1 MSKKVN
7 DLINDVLSDLE
18 TYKSNIKKIKSSIS
32 SGDQEQ
38 INLVLKT
45 TEYCLTN
52 STVKPIAVLNSLR
65 LLKESMDTKHIEMIN
80 KLNKNKTILDSMF
93 QIAKFDH
100 LSQNDDRGS
109 LYYGEKAE
117 QQMQIIGNSLVRL
130 SLECFLFWSYLYQN
144 DFENPN
150 QISSYLQYY
159 ESLVEL
165 GIKFPEKINYFKQ
178 ALKEMQQQSSN
189 PQTEQGYSQDQ
200 KQLNDEK
207 DNQRDISQ
215 EIEDMI
221 NKFNSV
227 LLQIEVSI
235 SNEKNDQN
243 ISQQDLES
251 QFAVV
256 DAFVDKSFEFIQLIN
271 TSYRNLEMKY
281 KQYLSNLQIKAIS
294 VQKSYKS
301 YKLRNIDFIK
311 LRNLYLEATNKE
323 LLQII
328 LEEEE
333 QDKKAKQNANLPSKS
348 NQPNHHLEIEEI
360 DGIDY
365 GDSKISNKQR
375 SNISSSGFTIEDT
388 NSIKDKKTKQKE
400 ESPRL
405 YYYNQSSEKKYSKQ
419 QSEERKSSTRYDD
432 NNDYG
437 DMVDKKEN
445 IKDDQKNVVQYDNIV
460 YLNKQNN
467 NNNLNPRDSFGN
479 YPSAIQSNKQ
489 EDSIQPKFGS
499 QFITANNSSRGAIQ
513 NNSSSNFSSSNNTPA
528 FRIESN
534 NQQQM
539 KSFRENQEDANLSQ
553 KNLEEK
559 QMEIQRLNN
568 LLSAKEK
575 EKELIE
581 KEVKINKDEKEMH
594 KRENE
599 RQKISIEK
607 LENQIS
613 VLEREKNLIIDEKD
627 ILHQKLEQALDKISQ
642 LTNKTIQN
650 QQQMTDYQLIMS
662 ENSQLRQELNQFK
675 NHYQEMVDSHEKREN
690 EMLQRIR
697 ESEKEK
703 AQKENEGEKE
713 KLKLNEKI
721 KDLQNQMHEIE
732 EKNRILEENVE
743 HSKRISLVVDEQK
756 QSESKKT
763 QTMAQEL
770 QSKRNLIEKYEADN
784 ERLSKQITILKDDMK
799 RQNEYLSDLESQL
812 NNIQIDRDQ
821 LKNKVQDL
829 LQQLTDERAKAVSH
843 QQLELQSINVDQKF
857 QNERLEFNLKIEK
870 IELENIKL
878 QKDLLAKKEYIDQ
891 LNQNNAELNDLI
903 QDLKDE
909 SKSLN
914 SKLEQQNIKIRD
926 LNNIQQQQQKSARS
940 MSTDRQFNQEELNM
954 LKSQIQELQNERN
967 ALKREIEENKNSKLT
982 YRSANNS
989 QTGEAKAQQIEIEEK
1004 LQFQQQ
1010 QIDQLNKIIQS
1021 FQPIQT
1027 ENQRPKSKR
1036 DHLEIQTSENQ
1047 NIMHTFDQTL
1057 KSTQFSSY
1065 NGQNVMRLDTKAT
1078 PTSKPPIY
1086 VRDSISE
1093 EQSTQP
1099 NICVSR
1105 NQLSLTQNLNPL
1117 MLKLSNIT
1125 TNSSEQINQ
1134 IQASNYYQQKL
1145 MQDLFTSQ
1153 GYLAQNYTLNTS
1165 FNNTKSDFNTSGQI
1179 QPQKVLHSEPT
1190 TQTPQSRKFS
1200 LDQIIAQQQ
1209 IPQSVKNQRGLNT
1222 IEEESSNTY
1231 RKRPTIRSKS
1241 NMHNYSNNSQNYL
1254 NLSDYLRSKTPIHSG
1269 NSTTSH
1275 SQYFSNTM
1283 GLFNNTNNANNFQN
1297 STNGF
1302 GQSRSRQESRNNS
1315 RCDSR
1320 VSSDFLNL
1328 SAEQKDSQ
1336 DNTLYLDIENNDYHL
1351 STHNNTSFNVNPQQ
1365 QNSVNQN
1372 INIITNNNNLSNTQ
1386 ITKEATFSAKR
1397 SQSQNSS
1404 KQNLQK
1410 INNSGMMLTLYPNSF
1425 SQTVNLNETENFA
1438 TTTTNLQ
1445 SSTITPSER
1454 QKCDFFFQQLIYPF
1468 QKPDDYYNNKS
1479 KQNNIKGQ
1487 LLKFNHLIQQNYLK
1501 QFQKASLS
1509 NLLENDNKE
1518 NSSFDRFRKACLSD
1532 KGVISQSNILKV
1544 GTLTSHHYSQTKK
1557 HFLKITVHFLN
1568 ISKQEISHLSY
1579 INIENQ
1585 DIIVKMNPTVVK
1597 CDIPSEHK
1605 VKVDLLM
1612 QIIKIPFNLPE
1623 GSILLTQNDK
1633 DQQVQIV
1640 LPAMINKFMVYKN
1653 INITIFKQRWQ
1664 FIQQKYIF
1672 KSQEFQYSTS
1682 ILKNSFSIMKYF
1694 PQLIELTPFEKDEH
1708 IAGIS
1713 DFKVGGL
1720 ISFIQKESSEY
1731 MLKFIFKPLQKMQIQ
1746 FAISQQNTVD
1756 QLDQQLAEHF
1766 INTIYFLLKE

>member
-32 SGDQEQ
+32 S
-38 INLVLKT
+38 VLQT

-52 STVKPIAVLNSLR
+52 STVKPIAILNSLR
-65 LLKESMDTKHIEMIN
+65 LLKESMDTKNIDMIN
-80 KLNKNKTILDSMF
+80 KLNKHKTILDSMF
-93 QIAKFDH
+93 QIAKFDYQ
-100 LSQNDDRGS
+100 SQNDDRGS

-144 DFENPN
+144 NLENPSE
-150 QISSYLQYY
+150 ISSYLQYY

-165 GIKFPEKINYFKQ
+165 GVKFPEKINYFKQ

-189 PQTEQGYSQDQ
+189 PQTEQVQDQ
-200 KQLNDEK
+200 KQQNNEK
-207 DNQRDISQ
+207 GNQRDISQ
-215 EIEDMI
+215 EIEDLI
-221 NKFNSV
+221 SKFNSV
-227 LLQIEVSI
+227 ILQIEVNI
-235 SNEKNDQN
+235 SNEKSDQN
-243 ISQQDLES
+243 INQQELES

-256 DAFVDKSFEFIQLIN
+256 DLFVDKSFEFIQLIN
-271 TSYRNLEMKY
+271 TQYKNLEMKY

-301 YKLRNIDFIK
+301 YRQKNIDFIK
-311 LRNLYLEATNKE
+311 LRNLFLETTNKE

-333 QDKKAKQNANLPSKS
+333 QEKKTKQNTALPSKS
-348 NQPNHHLEIEEI
+348 NQANHHLEIEEI
-360 DGIDY
+360 DEIDY
-365 GDSKISNKQR
+365 GDSKISSKQR
-375 SNISSSGFTIEDT
+375 SNISSSGFTIEDS
-388 NSIKDKKTKQKE
+388 NSAKDKKTKQKE

-437 DMVDKKEN
+437 EMVDKKEN
-445 IKDDQKNVVQYDNIV
+445 IKDESKNIIQYDNVV
-460 YLNKQNN
+460 YLNKQDNSK
-467 NNNLNPRDSFGN
+467 NLNPRDSFGN

-489 EDSIQPKFGS
+489 EDNIQPKFGS
-499 QFITANNSSRGAIQ
+499 QFNTTNNSSRGVIQ

-528 FRIESN
+528 FRVDSN

-553 KNLEEK
+553 RNLEEK

-594 KRENE
+594 KRESE

-613 VLEREKNLIIDEKD
+613 VLERERNLIIDEKD
-627 ILHQKLEQALDKISQ
+627 ILHQKLEQALEKISQ

-703 AQKENEGEKE
+703 AQKENESDKE
-713 KLKLNEKI
+713 KLRLNEKI
-721 KDLQNQMHEIE
+721 KDLQNQIHDIE
-732 EKNRILEENVE
+732 EQNRILEENVE

-763 QTMAQEL
+763 QSMVQEL
-770 QSKRNLIEKYEADN
+770 QSKRTIIEKYEADN

-812 NNIQIDRDQ
+812 NNVQIERDQ

-829 LQQLTDERAKAVSH
+829 LQQLSDERAKAVSH
-843 QQLELQSINVDQKF
+843 QQLELESINVDQKF

-903 QDLKDE
+903 QDLKEE
-909 SKSLN
+909 SKQLN

-926 LNNIQQQQQKSARS
+926 LNSIQQQQQKSARS
-940 MSTDRQFNQEELNM
+940 MSTDRQFNQEELNL

-982 YRSANNS
+982 YRSVNNS
-989 QTGEAKAQQIEIEEK
+989 QTGENKSQQVEIEEK

-1027 ENQRPKSKR
+1027 ENQRPKR

-1047 NIMHTFDQTL
+1047 NVIHTFDQTL

-1065 NGQNVMRLDTKAT
+1065 NGQDMMRIDTKAT

-1099 NICVSR
+1099 NISVSR

-1125 TNSSEQINQ
+1125 TNSSDQINQ
-1134 IQASNYYQQKL
+1134 IQASNYYQHKL
-1145 MQDLFTSQ
+1145 MQDLFAAQ
-1153 GYLAQNYTLNTS
+1153 GYLNQNNTLNTS
-1165 FNNTKSDFNTSGQI
+1165 FNNTKNDFNASGQI
-1179 QPQKVLHSEPT
+1179 QVQKVLHSEPT

-1200 LDQIIAQQQ
+1200 LDQMIAQQQ

-1222 IEEESSNTY
+1222 IEEESSNNTY

-1283 GLFNNTNNANNFQN
+1283 GLFNNTNQANNFQ
-1297 STNGF
+1297 SSSNGF

-1351 STHNNTSFNVNPQQ
+1351 STHNNTSFNINPQQ

-1372 INIITNNNNLSNTQ
+1372 INVITNNNNLSNTQ
-1386 ITKEATFSAKR
+1386 NAIQATFLTKR

-1410 INNSGMMLTLYPNSF
+1410 INNSGMILTLQPNSF
-1425 SQTVNLNETENFA
+1425 QQTFNLNETENFA

-1468 QKPDDYYNNKS
+1468 QKPDDYYNNKNKS
-1479 KQNNIKGQ
+1479 NNIKGQ
-1487 LLKFNHLIQQNYLK
+1487 LLKFNNLIQQNYLK
-1501 QFQKASLS
+1501 QFQKSSLS
-1509 NLLENDNKE
+1509 NLLEQDNKE
-1518 NSSFDRFRKACLSD
+1518 SSSFDRFRKSCLSD
-1532 KGVISQSNILKV
+1532 KGVISQSSILKV

-1568 ISKQEISHLSY
+1568 ISKQEITHLSY

-1585 DIIVKMNPTVVK
+1585 DVVVKMNPTVVK

-1605 VKVDLLM
+1605 VKVDLLI

-1623 GSILLTQNDK
+1623 GSILLTQNGK
-1633 DQQVQIV
+1633 DQQVQLV
-1640 LPAMINKFMVYKN
+1640 LPAMINKFMVYKD
-1653 INITIFKQRWQ
+1653 
-1664 FIQQKYIF
+1664 
-1672 KSQEFQYSTS
+1672 SQEFQYSTN

-1720 ISFIQKESSEY
+1720 VSFIQKENSEY

-1746 FAISQQNTVD
+1746 FAISQQNTVE
-1756 QLDQQLAEHF
+1756 QFDQQLAEHF
-1766 INTIYFLLKE
+1766 INTIYFLLKQ